1 MPAEHCEVSELIE
14 AMESTEPSA
23 QSAEP
28 CIIVDERKNSLDYT
42 EHQKVNGQMDPA
54 VQIVDHY
61 SMNGEHAE
69 ESKPFVHYNGLSG
82 GFEQCIN
89 TPCEDYPVLHMHTN
103 QYKSPELS
111 KSFEECSQHCEC
123 FDFSK
128 SSEHYANDCLT
139 SGFSQHCEHFTEC
152 FQSSEQCKSSD
163 QHCKS
168 FESSE
173 PAENSEF
180 LEQCKISDFIPDISE
195 SNESKISF
203 EHYTGICEY
212 SEKYNHIDDP
222 TEYNETTKPIDED
235 LKPSEPSFQQIEICG
250 LFDSEFC
257 IILEPIQSSDLNM
270 PAAHDSPNESRHV
283 SEVHEPSEQTLLAEQ
298 SNHQSADYD
307 MPSGHCE
314 LRNTVYEQ
322 RETSVQC
329 ELSERFNSCESYPC
343 QHKSTGDKCY
353 EPSSSFYYEEDKS
366 SECSSIETRSFESLI
381 YDSINSGPLT
391 DSAESYEALVEEGA
405 QDKSSSDIWESFD
418 NCAVVVE
425 CEESYA
431 DEDKPH
437 SDAVVVEE
445 FFDLFDKEDTYT
457 FSQRRPY
464 TSCFE
469 GGGVHE
475 LFFEQRK
482 THVSI
487 MNEEETQMPCAKKG
501 LEVFSQ
507 EVEEVD
513 GSYDACAEDGQFN
526 VDCAEDGQLNVDYCA
541 EDGQLNVDCAED
553 GQLNVDCAEDGLF
566 NVDCAEDGQLNV
578 DCAEDGQ
585 LNVDCAE
592 DGLFNVDCAE
602 DGLFNVDCAE
612 DGQLNVDCAEDGLF
626 NVDCAED
633 GQLNVD
639 CAEDGQLNVDCAEDG
654 LFNIDCAEDGQ
665 LNVDCAEDGQ
675 LNVDCAEDGQLNVDC
690 AEDGQ
695 LNVDCAEDG
704 QLNVDCAEDGQ
715 LNVDCAEDGQ
725 LNVDCAEDGQL
736 NVDCAEDGQLN
747 VDCAE
752 DGQPNVDCA
761 EDGQLNVDCA
771 EDGLFNVDCAED
783 ETSASGSFADEES
796 CKSCSE
802 GASAYEVEFYD
813 AFVAGDNAIE
823 AEAYEP
829 FVEEEELCVAEN
841 EAGDARANGPLVD
854 EDNKYDEHRAEEASH
869 GSSSDVSSVEDD
881 EAYDGQNDQTYE
893 PCFEEEKTCDEEYQT
908 ICIAE
913 DELYRQYAEDKVY
926 GSYGPCDEDFD
937 AYGSQHTQF
946 STEGEDN
953 ALCTEACEPS
963 AEEHHEYQ
971 SEADES
977 NVNQEV
983 NGFCTEEDSHD
994 QCNEEIDY
1002 DSTPETHF
1010 KDGVCT
1016 EEGKN
1021 DAPCAEENESPE
1033 SFEVITKDTAL
1044 CTEGSKPAMPDG
1056 IEFNG
1061 DQTDSSTTS
1070 SEEIDEQ
1077 NKSSEICEQLNT
1089 LYLSQNWEEHNG
1101 VSEHLQRPESEDLS
1115 EQVSEKTSLPL
1126 DGAEHSK
1133 DSIDREP
1140 LAHHAEPT
1148 EPSEQS
1154 ELDEK
1159 MQLHEFFKIVAS
1171 EQLSEESEEELSD
1184 DESFE
1189 SCECEYC
1196 VLPREQVP
1204 AKPLLPQLK
1213 SQDSGKICVVIDLDE
1228 TLVHSSFKPVNNA
1241 DFIIPVEIDGT
1252 VHQVYVLKRPNV
1264 DEYLKRMGELFECV
1278 LFTASLSKYAD
1289 PVSDL
1294 LDKWGAFQHRLF
1306 RESCVFHQGNYVKDL
1321 SRLGRD
1327 LNKVIIVDNSPASYI
1342 FHPDNAVPVTSWF
1355 DDMADTELL
1364 DLIPFFERLSKVE
1377 DVYDILKQQRTA
1389 S

>member
-14 AMESTEPSA
+14 TMESSEPSA

-28 CIIVDERKNSLDYT
+28 CIISDKINNSLDYT
-42 EHQKVNGQMDPA
+42 GHQKVNGQMDPA

-69 ESKPFVHYNGLSG
+69 ESKPFVHYNGHSVG
-82 GFEQCIN
+82 YEQCI
-89 TPCEDYPVLHMHTN
+89 TKPCEDYPVLHKHTN
-103 QYKSPELS
+103 QYKSSELS
-111 KSFEECSQHCEC
+111 KSFEECSQNCEC

-128 SSEHYANDCLT
+128 SSEHYANDCLA
-139 SGFSQHCEHFTEC
+139 SVFSQHCEHFTEC
-152 FQSSEQCKSSD
+152 FQSSEQCRSSD

-180 LEQCKISDFIPDISE
+180 LAQCKISDFIPDISE

-235 LKPSEPSFQQIEICG
+235 LKPSQPTFQQIEICG

-257 IILEPIQSSDLNM
+257 IILEPIHSSDLNM
-270 PAAHDSPNESRHV
+270 PSQHYAEQDSPNESRHV

-314 LRNTVYEQ
+314 LQNAFYEQ

-329 ELSERFNSCESYPC
+329 ELSEQCKYCESYPC
-343 QHKSTGDKCY
+343 QHKSTNDKCY

-366 SECSSIETRSFESLI
+366 SDCSSIETRSFESLI
-381 YDSINSGPLT
+381 YDSINLDPLT
-391 DSAESYEALVEEGA
+391 DSAEFYEALVEEGA

-418 NCAVVVE
+418 NCTVVVE
-425 CEESYA
+425 CEESNA

-437 SDAVVVEE
+437 SDAVVVEG

-457 FSQRRPY
+457 FAQRQPY

-475 LFFEQRK
+475 LFFEQCK

-487 MNEEETQMPCAKKG
+487 MNEEQTQMPCAKKG
-501 LEVFSQ
+501 LEVFHQ

-513 GSYDACAEDGQFN
+513 ESYDACADDGQFN
-526 VDCAEDGQLNVDYCA
+526 VDCTD
-541 EDGQLNVDCAED
+541 
-553 GQLNVDCAEDGLF
+553 
-566 NVDCAEDGQLNV
+566 
-578 DCAEDGQ
+578 
-585 LNVDCAE
+585 
-592 DGLFNVDCAE
+592 
-602 DGLFNVDCAE
+602 
-612 DGQLNVDCAEDGLF
+612 
-626 NVDCAED
+626 
-633 GQLNVD
+633 
-639 CAEDGQLNVDCAEDG
+639 
-654 LFNIDCAEDGQ
+654 
-665 LNVDCAEDGQ
+665 
-675 LNVDCAEDGQLNVDC
+675 
-690 AEDGQ
+690 
-695 LNVDCAEDG
+695 
-704 QLNVDCAEDGQ
+704 
-715 LNVDCAEDGQ
+715 
-725 LNVDCAEDGQL
+725 
-736 NVDCAEDGQLN
+736 
-747 VDCAE
+747 
-752 DGQPNVDCA
+752 
-761 EDGQLNVDCA
+761 
-771 EDGLFNVDCAED
+771 D

-796 CKSCSE
+796 CESCFE
-802 GASAYEVEFYD
+802 EATAYEVEFYE
-813 AFVAGDNAIE
+813 AFVAEDNAIE

-829 FVEEEELCVAEN
+829 FVEEEELCIAEN
-841 EAGDARANGPLVD
+841 EAGDAQANGPLVD
-854 EDNKYDEHRAEEASH
+854 EDNTYDEHSAEEASH

-881 EAYDGQNDQTYE
+881 EASEGQNDLTYE
-893 PCFEEEKTCDEEYQT
+893 PCFEEEETCDEEYQT
-908 ICIAE
+908 ICVAE
-913 DELYRQYAEDKVY
+913 DELYNQYAEDKAY
-926 GSYGPCDEDFD
+926 GSYGPCDKDCD
-937 AYGSQHTQF
+937 AYGREHTQF

-971 SEADES
+971 SEDNES
-977 NVNQEV
+977 NVNQEA

-994 QCNEEIDY
+994 QCNDEMDY
-1002 DSTPETHF
+1002 DSTPETHL
-1010 KDGVCT
+1010 KGEVCT
-1016 EEGKN
+1016 EERKN
-1021 DAPCAEENESPE
+1021 GAPCAEENESPE

-1070 SEEIDEQ
+1070 SEEIDERS
-1077 NKSSEICEQLNT
+1077 KSSELCEQLNT
-1089 LYLSQNWEEHNG
+1089 PYLSQNWEEHNG
-1101 VSEHLQRPESEDLS
+1101 VSEHLQHPESEDLS
-1115 EQVSEKTSLPL
+1115 EQVSEETSLPL
-1126 DGAEHSK
+1126 DGAELSK

-1140 LAHHAEPT
+1140 LAHHAEQT

-1204 AKPLLPQLK
+1204 AKPLLPQIK
-1213 SQDSGKICVVIDLDE
+1213 SKDSGKICVVIDLDE

-1252 VHQVYVLKRPNV
+1252 VHQV
-1264 DEYLKRMGELFECV
+1264 
-1278 LFTASLSKYAD
+1278 
-1289 PVSDL
+1289 
-1294 LDKWGAFQHRLF
+1294 
-1306 RESCVFHQGNYVKDL
+1306 
-1321 SRLGRD
+1321 
-1327 LNKVIIVDNSPASYI
+1327 
-1342 FHPDNAVPVTSWF
+1342 PVTSWF
-1355 DDMADTELL
+1355 EDMADTELL
-1364 DLIPFFERLSKVE
+1364 DLIPFFERLSQVE
-1377 DVYDILKQQRTA
+1377 DVYDILKQQGIA

>member
-14 AMESTEPSA
+14 AMESSEPSA

-28 CIIVDERKNSLDYT
+28 CIISDKINNSLDYT

-69 ESKPFVHYNGLSG
+69 ESKPFVHYNGHSG
-82 GFEQCIN
+82 AVEQCIN
-89 TPCEDYPVLHMHTN
+89 KPCEDYPVLHKHTN
-103 QYKSPELS
+103 QYKSSELS

-128 SSEHYANDCLT
+128 SSEHYANDCLA
-139 SGFSQHCEHFTEC
+139 SVFSQHCEHFTEC

-180 LEQCKISDFIPDISE
+180 VEQCKISDFIPDISE

-235 LKPSEPSFQQIEICG
+235 LKPSEPTFQQIEICG

-257 IILEPIQSSDLNM
+257 IILEPIHSSDMNM
-270 PAAHDSPNESRHV
+270 PSQHYAEQDSPNESRHV
-283 SEVHEPSEQTLLAEQ
+283 SEVHEPSEQTLLVEQ
-298 SNHQSADYD
+298 SNHQSAEYD
-307 MPSGHCE
+307 MPSEHCE
-314 LRNTVYEQ
+314 LQNTVYEQ

-343 QHKSTGDKCY
+343 EHESTNDKCY

-381 YDSINSGPLT
+381 YDSINSDPLT

-425 CEESYA
+425 CEESNA

-457 FSQRRPY
+457 FAQRRPY

-513 GSYDACAEDGQFN
+513 ESYDTCAEDGQFN
-526 VDCAEDGQLNVDYCA
+526 VDCAD
-541 EDGQLNVDCAED
+541 
-553 GQLNVDCAEDGLF
+553 
-566 NVDCAEDGQLNV
+566 
-578 DCAEDGQ
+578 
-585 LNVDCAE
+585 
-592 DGLFNVDCAE
+592 
-602 DGLFNVDCAE
+602 
-612 DGQLNVDCAEDGLF
+612 
-626 NVDCAED
+626 
-633 GQLNVD
+633 
-639 CAEDGQLNVDCAEDG
+639 
-654 LFNIDCAEDGQ
+654 
-665 LNVDCAEDGQ
+665 
-675 LNVDCAEDGQLNVDC
+675 
-690 AEDGQ
+690 
-695 LNVDCAEDG
+695 
-704 QLNVDCAEDGQ
+704 
-715 LNVDCAEDGQ
+715 
-725 LNVDCAEDGQL
+725 
-736 NVDCAEDGQLN
+736 
-747 VDCAE
+747 
-752 DGQPNVDCA
+752 
-761 EDGQLNVDCA
+761 
-771 EDGLFNVDCAED
+771 D
-783 ETSASGSFADEES
+783 ETSTSGSFADEES
-796 CKSCSE
+796 CESCFE
-802 GASAYEVEFYD
+802 EATAYEVEFYE
-813 AFVAGDNAIE
+813 AFVAEDNAIE

-829 FVEEEELCVAEN
+829 FVEEDELCIAEN
-841 EAGDARANGPLVD
+841 KAGDAQANVPLVD
-854 EDNKYDEHRAEEASH
+854 EDNKYDEHSAEEASH
-869 GSSSDVSSVEDD
+869 GSSSDVSSVEDE
-881 EAYDGQNDQTYE
+881 EAYESQNDQTYE

-908 ICIAE
+908 ICVAE
-913 DELYRQYAEDKVY
+913 DELYKQYAEDKAY
-926 GSYGPCDEDFD
+926 GSYGPCDKDCD
-937 AYGSQHTQF
+937 AYDSEHTQF
-946 STEGEDN
+946 STEEEDN

-971 SEADES
+971 SEANES
-977 NVNQEV
+977 NVNQEA

-994 QCNEEIDY
+994 QCNEEMDY

-1077 NKSSEICEQLNT
+1077 NKSSELCEQLNT
-1089 LYLSQNWEEHNG
+1089 PYLSQNWDEHNG

-1140 LAHHAEPT
+1140 LAHHAEQT

-1159 MQLHEFFKIVAS
+1159 IQLHEFFKIVAS

-1196 VLPREQVP
+1196 VPPREQVS
-1204 AKPLLPQLK
+1204 AKPLLPQIK

-1252 VHQVYVLKRPNV
+1252 VHQV
-1264 DEYLKRMGELFECV
+1264 
-1278 LFTASLSKYAD
+1278 
-1289 PVSDL
+1289 
-1294 LDKWGAFQHRLF
+1294 
-1306 RESCVFHQGNYVKDL
+1306 
-1321 SRLGRD
+1321 
-1327 LNKVIIVDNSPASYI
+1327 
-1342 FHPDNAVPVTSWF
+1342 PVTSWF

>member
-1 MPAEHCEVSELIE
+1 MPAEHCKVSELIE
-14 AMESTEPSA
+14 TMESSEPSA

-28 CIIVDERKNSLDYT
+28 CIISDKINNSLDYT
-42 EHQKVNGQMDPA
+42 GHQKVNGQMDPA
-54 VQIVDHY
+54 VQIVNHY

-69 ESKPFVHYNGLSG
+69 ESKPFVHYNGHSG
-82 GFEQCIN
+82 GYEQCIN
-89 TPCEDYPVLHMHTN
+89 KPCEDYPVLHKHTN
-103 QYKSPELS
+103 QYKSSELS
-111 KSFEECSQHCEC
+111 KSFEECSQNCEC

-128 SSEHYANDCLT
+128 SSEHYANDCLA
-139 SGFSQHCEHFTEC
+139 SVFSQHCEHFTEC
-152 FQSSEQCKSSD
+152 FQSSEQCRSSD
-163 QHCKS
+163 QHSKS

-180 LEQCKISDFIPDISE
+180 LAQCKISDFIPDISE

-235 LKPSEPSFQQIEICG
+235 LKPSQPTFQQIEICG

-257 IILEPIQSSDLNM
+257 IILEPIHSSDLNM
-270 PAAHDSPNESRHV
+270 PSQHYAEQDSPNESRHV

-314 LRNTVYEQ
+314 LQNTFYEQ

-329 ELSERFNSCESYPC
+329 ELSEQCNYCESYPC
-343 QHKSTGDKCY
+343 QHKSTNDKCY

-381 YDSINSGPLT
+381 YDSINLDPLT
-391 DSAESYEALVEEGA
+391 DSAEFYEALVEEGA

-418 NCAVVVE
+418 NCTVVVE
-425 CEESYA
+425 CEESNA

-437 SDAVVVEE
+437 SDAVVVEG

-457 FSQRRPY
+457 FAQRQPY

-475 LFFEQRK
+475 LFFEQCK

-513 GSYDACAEDGQFN
+513 ESYDACADDGQFN
-526 VDCAEDGQLNVDYCA
+526 VDCTD
-541 EDGQLNVDCAED
+541 
-553 GQLNVDCAEDGLF
+553 
-566 NVDCAEDGQLNV
+566 
-578 DCAEDGQ
+578 
-585 LNVDCAE
+585 
-592 DGLFNVDCAE
+592 
-602 DGLFNVDCAE
+602 
-612 DGQLNVDCAEDGLF
+612 
-626 NVDCAED
+626 
-633 GQLNVD
+633 
-639 CAEDGQLNVDCAEDG
+639 
-654 LFNIDCAEDGQ
+654 
-665 LNVDCAEDGQ
+665 
-675 LNVDCAEDGQLNVDC
+675 
-690 AEDGQ
+690 
-695 LNVDCAEDG
+695 
-704 QLNVDCAEDGQ
+704 
-715 LNVDCAEDGQ
+715 
-725 LNVDCAEDGQL
+725 
-736 NVDCAEDGQLN
+736 
-747 VDCAE
+747 
-752 DGQPNVDCA
+752 
-761 EDGQLNVDCA
+761 
-771 EDGLFNVDCAED
+771 D

-796 CKSCSE
+796 CESCFE
-802 GASAYEVEFYD
+802 EATAYEVEFYE
-813 AFVAGDNAIE
+813 AFVAEDNAIE

-829 FVEEEELCVAEN
+829 FVEEEELCIAEN
-841 EAGDARANGPLVD
+841 EAGDAQANGPLVD
-854 EDNKYDEHRAEEASH
+854 EDNTYDEHSAEEASH

-881 EAYDGQNDQTYE
+881 EASEGQNDQTYE
-893 PCFEEEKTCDEEYQT
+893 PCFEEEETCDEEYQT
-908 ICIAE
+908 ICVAE
-913 DELYRQYAEDKVY
+913 DELYKQYAEDKAY
-926 GSYGPCDEDFD
+926 GSYRPCDKDCD
-937 AYGSQHTQF
+937 AYGSEHTQF

-971 SEADES
+971 SEANES
-977 NVNQEV
+977 NVNQEA

-994 QCNEEIDY
+994 QCNEEMDY
-1002 DSTPETHF
+1002 DSTSETHV
-1010 KDGVCT
+1010 KGEVCT
-1016 EEGKN
+1016 EERKN
-1021 DAPCAEENESPE
+1021 GAPCAEENESPE

-1070 SEEIDEQ
+1070 SEEIDERS
-1077 NKSSEICEQLNT
+1077 KSSELCEQLNT
-1089 LYLSQNWEEHNG
+1089 PYLSQNWEEHNG
-1101 VSEHLQRPESEDLS
+1101 VSEHLQHAESEDLS

-1126 DGAEHSK
+1126 DGAELSK
-1133 DSIDREP
+1133 DSKDREL
-1140 LAHHAEPT
+1140 LAHPAEQT

-1196 VLPREQVP
+1196 VPPREQVP
-1204 AKPLLPQLK
+1204 AKPLLPQIK
-1213 SQDSGKICVVIDLDE
+1213 SKDSGKICVVIDLDE

-1252 VHQVYVLKRPNV
+1252 VHQV
-1264 DEYLKRMGELFECV
+1264 
-1278 LFTASLSKYAD
+1278 
-1289 PVSDL
+1289 
-1294 LDKWGAFQHRLF
+1294 
-1306 RESCVFHQGNYVKDL
+1306 
-1321 SRLGRD
+1321 
-1327 LNKVIIVDNSPASYI
+1327 
-1342 FHPDNAVPVTSWF
+1342 PVTSWF
-1355 DDMADTELL
+1355 EDMADTELL
-1364 DLIPFFERLSKVE
+1364 DLIPFFERLSQVE
-1377 DVYDILKQQRTA
+1377 DVYDILKQQGIA

>member
-14 AMESTEPSA
+14 AMESSEPSA

-28 CIIVDERKNSLDYT
+28 CIISDKINNSLDYT

-69 ESKPFVHYNGLSG
+69 ESKPFVHYNGHSG
-82 GFEQCIN
+82 AVEQCIN
-89 TPCEDYPVLHMHTN
+89 KPCEDYPVLHKHTN
-103 QYKSPELS
+103 QYKSSELS

-128 SSEHYANDCLT
+128 SSEHYANDCLA
-139 SGFSQHCEHFTEC
+139 SVFSQHCEHFTEC

-180 LEQCKISDFIPDISE
+180 VEQCKISDFIPDISE

-235 LKPSEPSFQQIEICG
+235 LKPSEPTFQQIEICG

-257 IILEPIQSSDLNM
+257 IILEPIHSSDMNM
-270 PAAHDSPNESRHV
+270 PSQHYAEQDSPNESRHV
-283 SEVHEPSEQTLLAEQ
+283 SEVHEPSEQTLLVEQ
-298 SNHQSADYD
+298 SNHQSAEYD
-307 MPSGHCE
+307 MPSEHCE
-314 LRNTVYEQ
+314 LQNTVYEQ

-343 QHKSTGDKCY
+343 EHESTNDKCY

-381 YDSINSGPLT
+381 YDSINSDPLT

-425 CEESYA
+425 CEESNA

-457 FSQRRPY
+457 FAQRRPY

-513 GSYDACAEDGQFN
+513 ESYDTCAEDGQFN
-526 VDCAEDGQLNVDYCA
+526 VDCAD
-541 EDGQLNVDCAED
+541 
-553 GQLNVDCAEDGLF
+553 
-566 NVDCAEDGQLNV
+566 
-578 DCAEDGQ
+578 
-585 LNVDCAE
+585 
-592 DGLFNVDCAE
+592 
-602 DGLFNVDCAE
+602 
-612 DGQLNVDCAEDGLF
+612 
-626 NVDCAED
+626 
-633 GQLNVD
+633 
-639 CAEDGQLNVDCAEDG
+639 
-654 LFNIDCAEDGQ
+654 
-665 LNVDCAEDGQ
+665 
-675 LNVDCAEDGQLNVDC
+675 
-690 AEDGQ
+690 
-695 LNVDCAEDG
+695 
-704 QLNVDCAEDGQ
+704 
-715 LNVDCAEDGQ
+715 
-725 LNVDCAEDGQL
+725 
-736 NVDCAEDGQLN
+736 
-747 VDCAE
+747 
-752 DGQPNVDCA
+752 
-761 EDGQLNVDCA
+761 
-771 EDGLFNVDCAED
+771 D
-783 ETSASGSFADEES
+783 ETSTSGSFADEES
-796 CKSCSE
+796 CESCFE
-802 GASAYEVEFYD
+802 EATAYEVEFYE
-813 AFVAGDNAIE
+813 AFVAEDNAIE

-829 FVEEEELCVAEN
+829 FVEEDELCIAEN
-841 EAGDARANGPLVD
+841 KAGDAQANVPLVD
-854 EDNKYDEHRAEEASH
+854 EDNKYDEHSAEEASH
-869 GSSSDVSSVEDD
+869 GSSSDVSSVEDE
-881 EAYDGQNDQTYE
+881 EAYESQNDQTYE

-908 ICIAE
+908 ICVAE
-913 DELYRQYAEDKVY
+913 DELYKQYAEDKAY
-926 GSYGPCDEDFD
+926 GSYGPCDKDCD
-937 AYGSQHTQF
+937 AYDSEHTQF
-946 STEGEDN
+946 STEEEDN

-971 SEADES
+971 SEANES
-977 NVNQEV
+977 NVNQEA

-994 QCNEEIDY
+994 QCNEEMDY

-1077 NKSSEICEQLNT
+1077 NKSSELCEQLNT
-1089 LYLSQNWEEHNG
+1089 PYLSQNWDEHNG

-1140 LAHHAEPT
+1140 LAHHAEQT

-1159 MQLHEFFKIVAS
+1159 IQLHEFFKIVAS

-1196 VLPREQVP
+1196 VPPREQVS
-1204 AKPLLPQLK
+1204 AKPLLPQIK

-1294 LDKWGAFQHRLF
+1294 LDKWGAFRHRLF

>member
-14 AMESTEPSA
+14 TMESSEPSA

-28 CIIVDERKNSLDYT
+28 CIISDKINNLLDYT
-42 EHQKVNGQMDPA
+42 GHQKVNGQMDPA

-69 ESKPFVHYNGLSG
+69 ESKPFVHYNGHSG
-82 GFEQCIN
+82 GYEQCIN
-89 TPCEDYPVLHMHTN
+89 KPCEDYPVLHKHTN
-103 QYKSPELS
+103 QYKSSELS
-111 KSFEECSQHCEC
+111 KSFEECSQNCEC

-128 SSEHYANDCLT
+128 SSEHYANDCLA
-139 SGFSQHCEHFTEC
+139 SVFSQHCEHFTEC

-180 LEQCKISDFIPDISE
+180 LAQCKISDFIPDISE

-212 SEKYNHIDDP
+212 SEKYNHIDDA

-235 LKPSEPSFQQIEICG
+235 LKPSQPTFQQIEICG

-257 IILEPIQSSDLNM
+257 IILEPIHSSDFNM
-270 PAAHDSPNESRHV
+270 PSQHYAEQDSPNESIHV

-298 SNHQSADYD
+298 SNHQSIDYD

-314 LRNTVYEQ
+314 LQNTFYEQ

-329 ELSERFNSCESYPC
+329 ELSEGCNYCESYPC
-343 QHKSTGDKCY
+343 QHKSTNDKCY

-381 YDSINSGPLT
+381 YDSINLDPLT
-391 DSAESYEALVEEGA
+391 DSAEFYEALVEEGA

-418 NCAVVVE
+418 NCTVVVE
-425 CEESYA
+425 CEESNA

-437 SDAVVVEE
+437 SDAVDG

-457 FSQRRPY
+457 FAQRRPY

-513 GSYDACAEDGQFN
+513 ESYDACADDGQFN
-526 VDCAEDGQLNVDYCA
+526 VDCAD
-541 EDGQLNVDCAED
+541 
-553 GQLNVDCAEDGLF
+553 
-566 NVDCAEDGQLNV
+566 
-578 DCAEDGQ
+578 
-585 LNVDCAE
+585 
-592 DGLFNVDCAE
+592 
-602 DGLFNVDCAE
+602 
-612 DGQLNVDCAEDGLF
+612 
-626 NVDCAED
+626 
-633 GQLNVD
+633 
-639 CAEDGQLNVDCAEDG
+639 
-654 LFNIDCAEDGQ
+654 
-665 LNVDCAEDGQ
+665 
-675 LNVDCAEDGQLNVDC
+675 
-690 AEDGQ
+690 
-695 LNVDCAEDG
+695 
-704 QLNVDCAEDGQ
+704 
-715 LNVDCAEDGQ
+715 
-725 LNVDCAEDGQL
+725 
-736 NVDCAEDGQLN
+736 
-747 VDCAE
+747 
-752 DGQPNVDCA
+752 
-761 EDGQLNVDCA
+761 
-771 EDGLFNVDCAED
+771 D

-796 CKSCSE
+796 CESCFE
-802 GASAYEVEFYD
+802 EATAYEVEFYE
-813 AFVAGDNAIE
+813 AFVAEDNAIE

-829 FVEEEELCVAEN
+829 FVEDEELCIAEN
-841 EAGDARANGPLVD
+841 EAGDAQANGPLVD
-854 EDNKYDEHRAEEASH
+854 EDNTYDEHSAEEASH

-881 EAYDGQNDQTYE
+881 EVSEGQNDQTYE
-893 PCFEEEKTCDEEYQT
+893 PCFEEEETCDEEYQT
-908 ICIAE
+908 ICVAE
-913 DELYRQYAEDKVY
+913 DELYKQNAEDKVY
-926 GSYGPCDEDFD
+926 GSYGPCDKDCN
-937 AYGSQHTQF
+937 AYGCEHTQF

-953 ALCTEACEPS
+953 AVCTEACEPS

-971 SEADES
+971 SEANES
-977 NVNQEV
+977 NVNQEA

-994 QCNEEIDY
+994 QCNEEMDY
-1002 DSTPETHF
+1002 DSTPETHL
-1010 KDGVCT
+1010 KDEVCT
-1016 EEGKN
+1016 EERKN
-1021 DAPCAEENESPE
+1021 GAPCAEESESPE

-1070 SEEIDEQ
+1070 SEEIDERS
-1077 NKSSEICEQLNT
+1077 KSSELCEQLNT
-1089 LYLSQNWEEHNG
+1089 PYLSQNWEEHNG
-1101 VSEHLQRPESEDLS
+1101 VSEHLQHPESEDLS
-1115 EQVSEKTSLPL
+1115 EQLSEKTSLPL
-1126 DGAEHSK
+1126 DGAELSK
-1133 DSIDREP
+1133 DSIDCEP
-1140 LAHHAEPT
+1140 LAHHAEQT

-1171 EQLSEESEEELSD
+1171 EQISEESEEELSD

-1196 VLPREQVP
+1196 VPPREQVP
-1204 AKPLLPQLK
+1204 AKPLLPQIK
-1213 SQDSGKICVVIDLDE
+1213 SKDSGKICVVIDLDE

-1252 VHQVYVLKRPNV
+1252 LHQQQSWTRKARCSQ
-1264 DEYLKRMGELFECV
+1264 KSQMRG
-1278 LFTASLSKYAD
+1278 
-1289 PVSDL
+1289 
-1294 LDKWGAFQHRLF
+1294 
-1306 RESCVFHQGNYVKDL
+1306 
-1321 SRLGRD
+1321 SRRISRST
-1327 LNKVIIVDNSPASYI
+1327 II
-1342 FHPDNAVPVTSWF
+1342 
-1355 DDMADTELL
+1355 
-1364 DLIPFFERLSKVE
+1364 
-1377 DVYDILKQQRTA
+1377 
-1389 S
+1389 